1 MKYNSIEGIIRWYE
15 NGSSWEEWDVVK
27 GRALTEWKSEMESGY
42 KSGVEMGV
50 GNRKELARRLE
61 VVYKGLQA
69 DIETPL
75 SSGEWFKGAWE

>member
-15 NGSSWEEWDVVK
+15 NGSSWEEWEVVK

-61 VVYKGLQA
+61 VVYRGLQA
-69 DIETPL
+69 DIKTPL

>member
-15 NGSSWEEWDVVK
+15 NGSSWEEWEVVK
-27 GRALTEWKSEMESGY
+27 GRALTEWREEMESAY

>member
-15 NGSSWEEWDVVK
+15 NGSSWEEWEVVK
-27 GRALTEWKSEMESGY
+27 GRALTEWRAEMESGY

-50 GNRKELARRLE
+50 GNRKELANRLE

-69 DIETPL
+69 DIEIPL

>member
-15 NGSSWEEWDVVK
+15 NGSSWEEWEVVK